1 MMLVLA
7 SVNTSLHNW
16 AHHAAGIFEHR
27 FASVGEI
34 GGLPIVLELVQ
45 VIGAI
50 LIYLS

>member
-1 MMLVLA
+1 LA
-7 SVNTSLHNW
+7 PENVSLHNW
-16 AHHAAGIFEHR
+16 AHHAAAIFEHR

-34 GGLPIVLELVQ
+34 GGSPFVLEVVQ